1 MAIHLSISVWKILW
15 MEEPERLQSKGLPR
29 VRGTEHT
36 HIYKAHS
43 WILYSLLLPAYLIT
57 CSWIQFSSCLGAC
70 SESSFREGLLHS
82 KFSKILCIRKYPPF
96 SITFK
101 WQSSWIRLGSKLF
114 SCQIVKMSFQF
125 PFCLVLFRTLKP
137 VWFMF
142 FPTWKLLEFFSLAL
156 IT

>member
-1 MAIHLSISVWKILW
+1 MGSISMLGRPLEEEMAIHLSISVWKILW

-43 WILYSLLLPAYLIT
+43 WILYSLLLPVYLIT

-101 WQSSWIRLGSKLF
+101 WQSSWIRLWVQNYFPARLWRCHF
-114 SCQIVKMSFQF
+114 SF
-125 PFCLVLFRTLKP
+125 PSVWYCLEL
-137 VWFMF
+137 
-142 FPTWKLLEFFSLAL
+142 
-156 IT
+156 